1 MAHIPVMVAE
11 VLQYLDPKPGQH
23 FVDCTLGEGGHTAAI
38 LERTAPGGR
47 VLAFDLDPEAIAMVK
62 DKLASFGDRLTA
74 VNANFSS
81 IESTVGNEKFGPV
94 SGVLLDLGF
103 SSAHIEERHRG
114 FSFMKDEPLDM
125 RYSGSASIGGG
136 QQLTA
141 AEIVNSWPKDEIAH
155 IIAEYGEERC
165 AMNIAAAIVT
175 ARRKERILTTT
186 QLVNIIRSAVPGN
199 YEQGRIHPATRTFQ
213 AIRIAVNDE
222 LGSITETLPRALNVL
237 EVGGVIV
244 SIAFHSLEDRICKQF
259 FSEQEKNGAL
269 EVLTPKPL
277 VASDAEVN
285 DNPRSRSAK
294 LRAAR
299 KIK

>member
-1 MAHIPVMVAE
+1 
-11 VLQYLDPKPGQH
+11 
-23 FVDCTLGEGGHTAAI
+23 
-38 LERTAPGGR
+38 
-47 VLAFDLDPEAIAMVK
+47 
-62 DKLASFGDRLTA
+62 
-74 VNANFSS
+74 
-81 IESTVGNEKFGPV
+81 
-94 SGVLLDLGF
+94 
-103 SSAHIEERHRG
+103 
-114 FSFMKDEPLDM
+114 
-125 RYSGSASIGGG
+125 
-136 QQLTA
+136 
-141 AEIVNSWPKDEIAH
+141 
-155 IIAEYGEERC
+155 
-165 AMNIAAAIVT
+165 
-175 ARRKERILTTT
+175 
-186 QLVNIIRSAVPGN
+186 VNIIRSAVPSN

-222 LGSITETLPRALNVL
+222 LGSITETLPHALNVL

-259 FSEQEKNGAL
+259 FNEQEKNGAL